1 MANPRLPDAYFQ
13 LTSLLEAQGRWA
25 EAAENYRKLL
35 RESPNSAQ
43 ALSQLAW
50 LLATAGDDSVRN
62 GAEAATIAAS
72 LLQRGESPELLRILA
87 AAQAAQGNFAQAVAT
102 ASRALGLA
110 VKDAA
115 LAASLQNELTL
126 YRAGKPFLQGQP

>member
-1 MANPRLPDAYFQ
+1 MP
-13 LTSLLEAQGRWA
+13 
-25 EAAENYRKLL
+25 
-35 RESPNSAQ
+35 
-43 ALSQLAW
+43 QLAW

-110 VKDAA
+110 VKDAD
-115 LAASLQNELTL
+115 LAVSLQNELTL